1 MNILDEYYIG
11 YKKEKK
17 EKKDRALLGFIGP
30 NTEKQKQTI
39 DKWSKQYV
47 NAADVVPSGILQ
59 NTPQTGFKIVDVVSR
74 YSTSNK
80 FYRILDPRG
89 FELEISAD
97 NLLELMLTST
107 IENGII
113 KSECVWGKQ
122 NSAALVPLNSEHY
135 KDYLT
140 LKNGPIVLTTGQL
153 YRDKKTQE
161 IVRYEGEYYKV
172 NIGILNI
179 ILCKAAMKDRNNIK
193 LPEVIKEIKEINTNA
208 FVDNKG
214 KVKII
219 THFTDYGTSYEKS
232 FDLSSMSKKREV
244 QLIPFTEKNSEYVEL
259 FEKYKFDESEIYLD
273 RYKLKQLNEKVD
285 VLKSTS
291 KYNLSSGYYN
301 DHDHVLLFK
310 TLKELKEFDYESY
323 IKELLQTDDTNAT
336 FVLNSY
342 NNHFNK
348 INPKEVNVKNI
359 DNFRDRIYYHKN
371 LIDYWTDNDEY
382 VTNYLTK
389 RCVPRILNIIDNIN
403 FREKRK

>member
-11 YKKEKK
+11 YKK

-122 NSAALVPLNSEHY
+122 NSAALVPITSEYY

-140 LKNGPIVLTTGQL
+140 LKNGPIVLTAGQL

-172 NIGILNI
+172 HISILNI
-179 ILCKAAMKDRNNIK
+179 ILCDEVMTDKSDIK
-193 LPEVIKEIKEINTNA
+193 SPQCLQTIKEINTNA

-214 KVKII
+214 KVKVINS
-219 THFTDYGTSYEKS
+219 FTDYGDFYDKT
-232 FDLSSMSKKREV
+232 FDISTITKKREV
-244 QLIPFTEKNSEYVEL
+244 QFLPFTEKNEETEL
-259 FEKYKFDESEIYLD
+259 FEKYKFDDSQNYIDKHRLE
-273 RYKLKQLNEKVD
+273 KLVNDVNLPKTKSKFRISGGYNNE
-285 VLKSTS
+285 
-291 KYNLSSGYYN
+291 
-301 DHDHVLLFK
+301 HVLLFK
-310 TLKELKEFDYESY
+310 TLKEAKEFDYESY
-323 IKELLQTDDTNAT
+323 IKNLLKIDDNDST
-336 FVLNSY
+336 FAITKF
-342 NNHFNK
+342 HTKFNK
-348 INPKEVNVKNI
+348 MSPKEINLKNI
-359 DNFRDRIYYHKN
+359 DNFRYRI
-371 LIDYWTDNDEY
+371 
-382 VTNYLTK
+382 
-389 RCVPRILNIIDNIN
+389 CVKSRDFQEN
-403 FREKRK
+403 